1 MTLTYRTSGAWGSGK
16 GSNLTAAEID
26 GNTYDLDQRVA
37 ALETDPPEP
46 NQISNITQSGNTI
59 TIHLEDGTTFGPFL
73 LPRPVQR
80 PTQALDVTA
89 DTLTPAVAQAMF
101 YFRCAHGFGCEITIP
116 PSITHPFLIDT
127 ELHFRQ
133 CDVGPLTFVAADG
146 VTLNLI
152 EGYAAETE
160 LQGAV
165 VTLKKVDTDTWD
177 VFGLLAL
184 EVTA

>member
-26 GNTYDLDQRVA
+26 GNTHELAERVA
-37 ALETDPPEP
+37 ELEGSAPEP
-46 NQISNITQSGNTI
+46 NQISNITQAGNTI
-59 TIHLEDGTTFGPFL
+59 TIHLEDGSTFGPFI

-80 PTQALDVTA
+80 PTQAVDVTD
-89 DTLTPAVAQAMF
+89 DTLTPAVAQAMY

-116 PSITHPFLIDT
+116 ANSTHAFLVDA

-133 CDVGPLTFVAADG
+133 SDAGPLTFVAADG

-152 EGYAAETE
+152 DGYSAATDR
-160 LQGAV
+160 LGAV
-165 VTLKKVDTDTWD
+165 VTVKKVDTDTWD
-177 VFGLLAL
+177 VFGLLAP
-184 EVTA
+184 ETP